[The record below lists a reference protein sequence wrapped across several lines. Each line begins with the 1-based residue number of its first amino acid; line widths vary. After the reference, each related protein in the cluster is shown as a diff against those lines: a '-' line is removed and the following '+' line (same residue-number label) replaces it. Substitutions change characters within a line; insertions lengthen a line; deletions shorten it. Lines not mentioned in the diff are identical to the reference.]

1 MLTRQESKKSRVGSG
16 SELDGP
22 NRPQDALQRSHAA
35 KRIGEK
41 CNRPVSNRRGYTLIK
56 DEIASYVSKSGMDKE
71 SN

>member
-41 CNRPVSNRRGYTLIK
+41 CNRPVS
-56 DEIASYVSKSGMDKE
+56 
-71 SN
+71 